1 MDSDEKSEKVKRS
14 RGEAKEGKKKHGKA
28 LPVESDPTNQGHTME
43 DRTDEKIRGNM
54 DSRVSGQTLL
64 L

>member
-14 RGEAKEGKKKHGKA
+14 RGEVKEDKKKHGKA
-28 LPVESDPTNQGHTME
+28 LPVESDPTNQGHMME
-43 DRTDEKIRGNM
+43 DLTDETIRGDV
-54 DSRVSGQTLL
+54 DSLVGGQTLL